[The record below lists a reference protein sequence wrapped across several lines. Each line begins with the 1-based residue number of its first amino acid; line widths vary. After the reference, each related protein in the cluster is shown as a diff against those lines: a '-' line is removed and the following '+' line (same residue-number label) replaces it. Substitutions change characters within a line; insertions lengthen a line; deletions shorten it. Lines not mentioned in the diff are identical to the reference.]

1 MYIRFTEVKRDGT
14 IAVVVSDNKGFSIRV
29 PILFPPISL
38 ISYSDIVYEWHS
50 SVFYFN
56 FLMILFFTKNILIL
70 FYRINNNINNT
81 SITMKTVFEMV
92 MMWWMFCYMSYLY
105 EEKMTVVEEVW
116 NPYNDTC
123 LVNI

>member
-1 MYIRFTEVKRDGT
+1 
-14 IAVVVSDNKGFSIRV
+14 
-29 PILFPPISL
+29 
-38 ISYSDIVYEWHS
+38 
-50 SVFYFN
+50 
-56 FLMILFFTKNILIL
+56 
-70 FYRINNNINNT
+70 
-81 SITMKTVFEMV
+81 MKTVFEMV